1 MRSPAGQSS
10 GGRDGLVRLAGD
22 PSRPAVRKCHRKRQR
37 AFEELEMRIFQKKK
51 KKCYNVTRTPFP
63 LISFLV
69 CKNGESFTSLI
80 Y

>member
-37 AFEELEMRIFQKKK
+37 AFEELEMRIFQKRKK
-51 KKCYNVTRTPFP
+51 NVTT
-63 LISFLV
+63 
-69 CKNGESFTSLI
+69 
-80 Y
+80 